1 MICWLVK
8 YSQPLIDFT
17 VRRRKKAISNIQWPQ
32 KKQTTIKEVITDN
45 GINLSFLIN
54 LTYKF
59 NLFQSY

>member
-17 VRRRKKAISNIQWPQ
+17 VRRRKKTISNIQWPQ